1 VLINAA
7 SITLRKKYRGDMAM
21 KIPQYVTVS
30 EVKRVCKELGLR
42 DWTKIKEPK
51 VTAKEASVIL
61 KVVNVKKMGIALEE
75 FRMGLEVELE
85 HGTMFDDANVTNN
98 HPVLTGMIVLAH
110 MKETL
115 DYYERLDVAEV
126 EGDLLKAVLSRNL
139 NKIET
144 KYQKLIKAQAALN
157 KVVSSQL
164 K

>member
-1 VLINAA
+1 
-7 SITLRKKYRGDMAM
+7 MAM

-30 EVKRVCKELGLR
+30 EVKRVCKELGLK

-51 VTAKEASVIL
+51 VTAKEAAVIL
-61 KVVNVKKMGIALEE
+61 KIVNVKKLGIALEE
-75 FRMGLEVELE
+75 FRIGLEVELE

-115 DYYERLDVAEV
+115 DYYKRLDVAEV

-157 KVVSSQL
+157 KIVSAQL